1 MIAIVKAF
9 TTSSRY
15 GVPQS
20 ISPLQTI
27 DIPEQGSGFLIPPEL
42 VLSRSLALNQA
53 SITTSDYGVPIAPVA
68 PVRPIAPLETID
80 LPEQGSGFLVPPE
93 SRDAPQQVT
102 SNSYN
107 SAPITTSDYGVP
119 IAPVA
124 PVKPIA
130 PLQTIDLPEQG
141 PGFLVPPQGRNDLEY
156 DKWYKSDYGVP
167 IAPEAP
173 VAPVKP
179 IAPLQTID
187 LPEQGPGFLV
197 PPQSRDSG
205 RLGKSNSDYSAPI
218 SSIAPVAPI
227 SPLETIDLPEQGAG
241 FLESPTSR
249 SEISTTSNNL
259 GKPLTIAPLEANV
272 SYEQNPGIVVSP
284 SGRYGFQ
291 SSDYSVPVAPL
302 LPIEPAPITPVA
314 PLETIDLPEQGAGIL
329 LPPSSRSSDY
339 WNSYYASH
347 VAPIAPVKSDAP
359 LETIALPKQGS
370 GFLVTPSSRSGFQPI
385 ASTYNNYAIP
395 ISPIAPP
402 ITPLETIDIPEQG
415 AGFVVPPSNRFNPN
429 LGTATNDPVFKSS
442 STPLATILPI
452 APAASI
458 APAEPFQSEILY
470 SYQVQDGSSFRQEM
484 RETNGLTRGFYS
496 YVDPNGILQRV
507 DYISDPLNGYQ
518 VLSEPI
524 IKDTPEVAQAKADFF
539 KAYNAALGVH
549 LK

>member
-42 VLSRSLALNQA
+42 VLSRSLAQNQA

-68 PVRPIAPLETID
+68 PVRPIATLQTID
-80 LPEQGSGFLVPPE
+80 LPEQGPGVLVPPQ
-93 SRDAPQQVT
+93 SRDAPQRVT

-107 SAPITTSDYGVP
+107 SAPIVSNYGVP

-124 PVKPIA
+124 PVRPIA

-141 PGFLVPPQGRNDLEY
+141 PGFLL
-156 DKWYKSDYGVP
+156 
-167 IAPEAP
+167 
-173 VAPVKP
+173 
-179 IAPLQTID
+179 
-187 LPEQGPGFLV
+187 

-205 RLGKSNSDYSAPI
+205 RLGKSNSDYRAPI
-218 SSIAPVAPI
+218 SSIAPVQPIAPVAPI
-227 SPLETIDLPEQGAG
+227 SPIETIDLPEQGAG

-249 SEISTTSNNL
+249 SKISTTSSNL
-259 GKPLTIAPLEANV
+259 DNTLPSAPLETNV
-272 SYEQNPGIVVSP
+272 NYVQNPGIMVSP

-291 SSDYSVPVAPL
+291 SSDYSVPFAPL

-314 PLETIDLPEQGAGIL
+314 PLETIALPE
-329 LPPSSRSSDY
+329 
-339 WNSYYASH
+339 
-347 VAPIAPVKSDAP
+347 
-359 LETIALPKQGS
+359 QGS

-385 ASTYNNYAIP
+385 ASTYNDYTITIA
-395 ISPIAPP
+395 PIAPP

-429 LGTATNDPVFKSS
+429 LGAATNDPIFKSS
-442 STPLATILPI
+442 STPLTTILPAAPI
-452 APAASI
+452 APAAPAAPI
-458 APAEPFQSEILY
+458 APAESFKQSEILY